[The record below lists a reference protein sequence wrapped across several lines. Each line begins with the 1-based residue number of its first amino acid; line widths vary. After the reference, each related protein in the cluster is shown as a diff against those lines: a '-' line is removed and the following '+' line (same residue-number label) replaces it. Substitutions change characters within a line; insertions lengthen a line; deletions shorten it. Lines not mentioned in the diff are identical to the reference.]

1 MTIHLPKDVETSIE
15 AAVHGGH
22 FASADDAVVAAW
34 RVFEQTKLG
43 KEPAGKKAKRTKPT
57 PPEKKPITESE
68 FLQHLMDIG
77 LMTQLPD
84 TAADFD
90 DPDDQPITIEGEPL
104 SETII
109 RERR

>member
-1 MTIHLPKDVETSIE
+1 MTIHLPKDVERSIE
-15 AAVHGGH
+15 AAVHNGH
-22 FASADDAVVAAW
+22 FASVDDAVAAAW
-34 RVFEQTKLG
+34 RVFEQAKLG
-43 KEPAGKKAKRTKPT
+43 KGSESKKVRRAQPT
-57 PPEKKPITESE
+57 PPEKKPIAEAE
-68 FLQHLMDIG
+68 FLQHLMNIG

-90 DPDDQPITIEGEPL
+90 DPNDQPITIEGEPL

>member
-1 MTIHLPKDVETSIE
+1 MTIHLPKDVESSIE

-22 FASADDAVVAAW
+22 FASANDAVAAAW

-43 KEPAGKKAKRTKPT
+43 KGPAGKKATRAKPS
-57 PPEKKPITESE
+57 PPVKKPVTEAE